1 MNVTVV
7 YIEAIFRFHTK
18 DPRRLRL
25 SRKEVVIDQPV
36 PTSRDFVGQ
45 QVVVLLLVAGLYILS
60 TLKLNYMSNK
70 VNTSFNRG
78 RDGDLVNDGFRAVD
92 HMTDNAFFPTPN
104 PSVAELKQATQE
116 YQQALYDAAG
126 RDQQLVAIK
135 DNRRAVLRSMLSR
148 MAEYVT
154 SVANGNREILL
165 SSGFK
170 LARNREAD
178 DLKPIGE
185 LEVCTDAPEQAITRI
200 NRVPGAKAYVHEY
213 TTGVVTNES
222 VW

>member
-1 MNVTVV
+1 
-7 YIEAIFRFHTK
+7 
-18 DPRRLRL
+18 
-25 SRKEVVIDQPV
+25 
-36 PTSRDFVGQ
+36 
-45 QVVVLLLVAGLYILS
+45 
-60 TLKLNYMSNK
+60 MSNK

-148 MAEYVT
+148 MAEYVN

-185 LEVCTDAPEQAITRI
+185 LEVRTDAPEQAITRI

-222 VW
+222 VWVTRTVVEPSCTFRGLQSGVKYSFRVIAIGRGEKAVFSPIVSRFIQ